1 MRTTGS
7 EQVNTIYYFLRDLEQ
22 INSASFWGF
31 LVFFFFFPLMEGEK
45 NKSSLMNWLAQLAQN
60 FNYLGNSEIH
70 LNLI

>member
-31 LVFFFFFPLMEGEK
+31 FGLFFFFFPLMEGEK
-45 NKSSLMNWLAQLAQN
+45 K
-60 FNYLGNSEIH
+60 
-70 LNLI
+70 